1 MIIDTGPIVSIL
13 DKDDEMHLL
22 CVSKL
27 NILPRPLL
35 ITQPCLTEAM
45 HLLGRSNE
53 RQLHD
58 TLWDLRKNGFIAIHY
73 ADDSE
78 SDFMGELMHKY
89 SDSPMDY
96 ADASIVAAARTLKD
110 KKIFS
115 LDSHFY
121 FYTTENGEVFDVL
134 PVRGEIESTRRA
146 NKR

>member
-13 DKDDEMHLL
+13 DKSDEMHLL

-27 NILPRPLL
+27 IDLPRPLF

-45 HLLGRSNE
+45 HLLGKSGEYQLNE
-53 RQLHD
+53 
-58 TLWDLRKNGFIAIHY
+58 TIWSLRKTGFLSIHY

-78 SDFMGELMHKY
+78 SDYMSELMRKY

-96 ADASIVAAARTLKD
+96 ADASIVAAARTLKE
-110 KKIFS
+110 KRIFS

-121 FYTTENGEVFDVL
+121 FYTDDSGEVFEVAPL
-134 PVRGEIESTRRA
+134 RREVEEIRRA
-146 NKR
+146 AKR